1 MTGKIAQLFA
11 SFGDVDRFLSLLD
24 PDVRLIGVR
33 ARRYPELSLYGTFD
47 GHAGARSFLAGLAA
61 AFDVQTFTIDAS
73 LEDEVQGFA
82 TGRFQHR
89 LRVND
94 AILRSYWAVHCG
106 FRNGRLL
113 SYRFFEDTAATEQAF
128 GIRTSAMED
137 IDVQ

>member
-1 MTGKIAQLFA
+1 MTGKIAQIFA
-11 SFGDVDRFLSLLD
+11 SFGDVDKFLSLLD

-33 ARRYPELSLYGTFD
+33 ARRYRELALYGTFD
-47 GHAGARSFLAGLAA
+47 GHEGARRFLAGLAA

-73 LEDEVQGFA
+73 LEDDGQGFA
-82 TGRFQHR
+82 TGRFEHR

-106 FRNGRLL
+106 FQNGRLL

-128 GIRTSAMED
+128 GIHTSTIED
-137 IDVQ
+137 IHDR